1 MSQLLE
7 KIIPFRFLHPTE
19 LEALRADISTHSFAA
34 GEVILQVGAHDNRVY
49 LVESGLVETRNPSTN
64 TTLTTLGPGR
74 YFGERTT
81 ILGEPR
87 HVEMR
92 ALEPTTCLAIDGAR
106 FLRLLKESR
115 AFAQAFGDI
124 LRGKQGIFIAFERFM
139 AELLHQVS
147 QTEILVKHLLDL
159 YTSLEPAI
167 HPMASSE
174 ALDTSALSYAV
185 RRLPDNITSTFAYLF
200 TDSLPALYQD
210 PDTAFQRISTKA
222 RPRAVYEMLPGKS
235 MVLLR
240 DGLSDLIDLVTCL
253 CLFAVEAKKI
263 RHRLNSPQ
271 TLRRL
276 LAFLQIEANAT
287 PERTREFVLSLPI
300 SAGDCQKL
308 LEIWPE
314 DIVRRLYEMV
324 IHHEDFRIE
333 VHKQLN
339 NYHASHSEQWTT
351 QIAEATRSLM
361 GYHPSELPDEIE
373 VHVISSN
380 THSVA
385 NCLSSYLTEHAQEI
399 LDWAKQTN
407 LIDPSEV
414 WVEQQDLVYSLAR
427 QFFQKH
433 PEKARARHQQD
444 GSSGMLR
451 LKETAFTGIEVQ
463 LFDTKVLQDRRIDAS
478 IKTMPTRRSLLL
490 NIDFAF
496 GQQAEEIIANLLMLF
511 GKKIKS
517 VNILGK
523 AGALVGKRG
532 DILCPTAFLEQS
544 DDMLHQLPRVELNVE
559 RLGAR
564 VPDRGVYV
572 GPLLTV
578 AGTLLQN
585 RMMLHFYR
593 HIWGCV
599 GLEMEGAFY
608 YRQLLESMH
617 LGVISKDV
625 ALRFLY
631 YVSDLPLDASSTLSG
646 RMNAIEGIPP
656 LYAVT
661 REILTAIFE

>member
-1 MSQLLE
+1 MSKLLE
-7 KIIPFRFLHPTE
+7 KIIPFRFLHPTQ
-19 LEALRADISTHSFAA
+19 LEALRVDISTHRFLT
-34 GEVILQVGAHDNRVY
+34 GEVILEVGAHDNRVY
-49 LVESGLVETRNPSTN
+49 LVESGLVETRNPTAN
-64 TTLTTLGPGR
+64 TTLLTMGPGR

-81 ILGEPR
+81 ILGEPWN
-87 HVEMR
+87 VEMR

-106 FLRLLKESR
+106 FLRLLHDSR
-115 AFAQAFGDI
+115 PFAQAFGDI

-147 QTEILVKHLLDL
+147 KTEILVKHLLDL
-159 YTSLEPAI
+159 YTKLEPAI
-167 HPMASSE
+167 HPRASAE
-174 ALDTSALSYAV
+174 ELDTSALSYAV

-210 PDTAFQRISTKA
+210 PDKTFQHISTKA

-253 CLFAVEAKKI
+253 CLFSVEAKKI
-263 RHRLNSPQ
+263 RHRINSPQ

-276 LAFLQIEANAT
+276 VTFMKAEPKAAPSRIK
-287 PERTREFVLSLPI
+287 EFMLSLPLE
-300 SAGDCQKL
+300 ANDCQKL

-314 DIVRRLYEMV
+314 HTIHRLYEIV

-339 NYHASHSEQWTT
+339 NYHASHSELWTT
-351 QIAEATRSLM
+351 QIAEATLSLM
-361 GYHPSELPDEIE
+361 GYYPSELPDEIE

-399 LDWAKQTN
+399 LDWAKRES
-407 LIDPSEV
+407 LIDPDEV

-433 PEKARARHQQD
+433 PEKAKERNHQD

-463 LFDTKVLQDRRIDAS
+463 LFDTKVLQNKRIDQS
-478 IKTMPTRRSLLL
+478 IKTMPTRRSLLV

-511 GKKIKS
+511 GRKIKS
-517 VNILGK
+517 VNVLGK

-544 DDMLHQLPRVELNVE
+544 DDMLHQLPHVELKVD
-559 RLGAR
+559 RLSTR
-564 VPDRGVYV
+564 VPDRGVHV

-585 RMMLHFYR
+585 RMMLHFYK

-631 YVSDLPLDASSTLSG
+631 YISDLPLDTSSTLSG

-661 REILTAIFE
+661 REILTEIFE